1 MGSGVATLNLVKV
14 HVSDRDREISPVAM
28 DMALVEVDVVGC
40 QAGLWPLARE
50 PSLESDEPSIEPDEP
65 SLEPDEPSHEPD
77 SGRSSLLSRARLGS
91 SFSSPTKLSREPA
104 WLGSISLV
112 LAA

>member
-50 PSLESDEPSIEPDEP
+50 PSLE
-65 SLEPDEPSHEPD
+65 PDEPSHEPD

>member
-50 PSLESDEPSIEPDEP
+50 PSLESDEPS
-65 SLEPDEPSHEPD
+65 LEPDEPSHEPD